1 MRIIFR
7 TSSHKQKKIK
17 LKISPFDC
25 LKNLKRIFKNTVITV
40 IGDGLSAIQISKY
53 KKIVGKKNFIEI
65 FIIDII

>member
-25 LKNLKRIFKNTVITV
+25 LKNLKKIFKKTVITV
-40 IGDGLSAIQISKY
+40 IGDGLSKRTNI
-53 KKIVGKKNFIEI
+53 
-65 FIIDII
+65 